1 VDNKFGAI
9 QLLCKI
15 FNILVQK
22 ACTVTCCSFLSLS
35 LSPSAILDFTVD
47 ESQPKAVVPPPPTSV
62 ATAAAVGESKRKGQQ
77 DQFTGSS
84 RSTTAKT
91 KKEPDMVNSSKYY

>member
-22 ACTVTCCSFLSLS
+22 ACTVTCCSFLSLP
-35 LSPSAILDFTVD
+35 PSAILDFTVD
-47 ESQPKAVVPPPPTSV
+47 ESQPKAVIPPPPTSV
-62 ATAAAVGESKRKGQQ
+62 ATAAATRESKRKGQQ
-77 DQFTGSS
+77 DQFMGSS
-84 RSTTAKT
+84 RSTSAKT